1 MKGSVKSVA
10 VIGGGPAGCTA
21 AYTLRKQGCDVHL
34 FELSDRI
41 GGRTSQIRREGF
53 NLSTGALFLM
63 GGIYPRTNAIL
74 KELGH
79 DKDLVPWKATTHVV
93 DWDRHRY
100 TARFDSVVS
109 FIGMPVFNLLDR
121 LKMAIGVIKVWL
133 SPGPRSLFDGA
144 ELALYDH
151 GETLDTWSDH
161 VLGKKGTNYLTL
173 PYMGFLYAVPLE
185 WQSTPLFHGVVQQ
198 FYKLSLQVP
207 PEGVGQFSEWLV
219 EGSPG
224 LDLHLSCPATTIRTR
239 DGGYTV
245 DAGDKSYDVDGVVV
259 ASEPGVAADLLD
271 NIISPDSVAKLRGCR
286 YSQYAHVQLC
296 YKKNPWPNFPAAVA
310 LPATELRNWG
320 ACVLL
325 SRRHPNSV
333 PPGGEAAG
341 VYFYTPP
348 LANMTDEDIQRE
360 ALMAVTEVFGAAP
373 KPDFIHLFHYKR
385 GLSLSPPGHFDT
397 LDSLHAEMPKGVA
410 LAGDY
415 FAHAG
420 VEAAVLSG
428 ERAAKCLL
436 GREG

>member
-1 MKGSVKSVA
+1 MKDSVKRVA

-34 FELSDRI
+34 FELSDQI
-41 GGRTSQIRREGF
+41 GGRTSQIHREGF

-100 TARFDSVVS
+100 TARFDSV
-109 FIGMPVFNLLDR
+109 
-121 LKMAIGVIKVWL
+121 MAIGVIKVWL
-133 SPGPRSLFDGA
+133 SPGPRSLFNGA

-151 GETLDTWSDH
+151 GETLDTWSDR

-224 LDLHLSCPATTIRTR
+224 LDLHLSCPATAIRTR
-239 DGGYTV
+239 DGGYKV

-271 NIISPDSVAKLRGCR
+271 NTISPDSVAKLRGCR

-310 LPATELRNWG
+310 LPATDLRNWG
-320 ACVLL
+320 ACALL

-333 PPGGEAAG
+333 PPGGEAVG

-348 LANMTDEDIQRE
+348 LANMTDEDIKRE

-385 GLSLSPPGHFDT
+385 GLSLSPPGHFAT
-397 LDSLHAEMPKGVA
+397 LDSLHAEMPKGVV

-428 ERAAKCLL
+428 ERAAKWLL
-436 GREG
+436 GREQ